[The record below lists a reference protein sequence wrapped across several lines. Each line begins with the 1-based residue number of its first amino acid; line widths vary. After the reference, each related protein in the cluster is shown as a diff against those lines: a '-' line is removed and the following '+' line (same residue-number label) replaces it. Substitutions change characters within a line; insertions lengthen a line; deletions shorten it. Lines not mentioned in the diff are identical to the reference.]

1 MHFKLLA
8 KVFIIFVVMTA
19 IGIALQGIFHLE
31 LKTLK
36 DWVLSF
42 GLLAPI
48 VYGILIFLGLII
60 PFNPLSDFAL
70 VIFAAYAFP
79 PLHSITATLMAN
91 ILAIT
96 FNYYFA
102 YSFGQKIL
110 KKIFSDEDYQ
120 EIEKLIKKINYSLI
134 ITIRSIPSS
143 TSIGFDAISYAAGI
157 YKLPFIKF
165 FLASMIPWGF
175 ITLVFFISTYIL
187 RGYHPALIFLP
198 VAIFAFIPLTI
209 VFLKKQNI
217 I

>member
-1 MHFKLLA
+1 MHLKLFA
-8 KVFIIFVVMTA
+8 KVFTMFLVMTT

-42 GLLAPI
+42 GLLAPV

-70 VIFAAYAFP
+70 VIFASYAFP
-79 PLHSITATLMAN
+79 PLHSITATLVAN

-102 YSFGQKIL
+102 YTFGEKIL
-110 KKIFSDEDYQ
+110 KKIFSPKDYQ
-120 EIEKLIKKINYSLI
+120 EIEKLIKKINYMLI

-157 YKLPFIKF
+157 YKLPFLKF
-165 FLASMIPWGF
+165 FLSSMLPWGS
-175 ITLVFFISTYIL
+175 ITIVFFVSTYIL
-187 RGYHPALIFLP
+187 RGYHTALIFLP
-198 VAIFAFIPLTI
+198 VVIFAFIPLI
-209 VFLKKQNI
+209 VILLKKRNI